1 MTTTLPVASRAA
13 TMLFGGF
20 LPVGGR
26 SADLFGGKRVFLI
39 GGTVF
44 GVSSLATG
52 LGGLAATPGVV
63 LSGVITEYAGWRW
76 CFLINVPVAV
86 EAPVMVDRL
95 LPDHRPA
102 RTGTRLDCLSAA
114 LVTGAIAAVGE
125 THADI
130 TGLAS
135 GLVTTTQQLGGA
147 LGLGVLSTVA
157 LRHTAGGSLTSGFQ
171 LAYQV
176 SAATLAVATVLTL
189 VGITATARTS
199 PANA

>member
-1 MTTTLPVASRAA
+1 M
-13 TMLFGGF
+13 
-20 LPVGGR
+20 
-26 SADLFGGKRVFLI
+26 
-39 GGTVF
+39 
-44 GVSSLATG
+44 
-52 LGGLAATPGVV
+52 
-63 LSGVITEYAGWRW
+63 
-76 CFLINVPVAV
+76 
-86 EAPVMVDRL
+86 
-95 LPDHRPA
+95 
-102 RTGTRLDCLSAA
+102 
-114 LVTGAIAAVGE
+114 
-125 THADI
+125 
-130 TGLAS
+130 AS